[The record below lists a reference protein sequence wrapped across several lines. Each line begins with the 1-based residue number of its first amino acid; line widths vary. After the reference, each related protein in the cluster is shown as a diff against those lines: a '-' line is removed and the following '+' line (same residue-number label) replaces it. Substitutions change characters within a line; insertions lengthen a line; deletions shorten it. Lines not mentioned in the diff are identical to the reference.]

1 MNLHPVQMEAAQ
13 QYPWSFFMVIKT
25 GQLPHL
31 HLLNRGKGGGGGL
44 WLTIYSPEKGGGL
57 VGGGGV
63 FGMGGLIADLWYIR

>member
-31 HLLNRGKGGGGGL
+31 HLLNREKGGGGA
-44 WLTIYSPEKGGGL
+44 Y
-57 VGGGGV
+57 
-63 FGMGGLIADLWYIR
+63 D